1 MDNISKAIKEFIDS
15 EGVFEIPDLAL
26 VNLYYG
32 MRAVLNRLDNEVS
45 ELSFEVKYPD
55 EGERKDIFTQL
66 HAVDDFCAALR
77 RQIKFH
83 QRKREVMDKMM
94 FQTQHDPNFDDVDP
108 EQKAQAMASHHCGQ
122 DAEEQRH
129 NYRAMVEGQGIHIH
143 DGNVPL
149 DQCGCIKICKVGGG
163 NATVQDPNESQ
174 PADAAPESLKEL
186 VGMQVQLVFPAG
198 HKCDGCDNYTSCDR
212 NWKKLELIGGY
223 YLCLAPLP
231 NSIVTE

>member
-15 EGVFEIPDLAL
+15 EGVIEIPDLAL

-55 EGERKDIFTQL
+55 EGERKDILTQL

-83 QRKREVMDKMM
+83 QREREVMEKMM

-108 EQKAQAMASHHCGQ
+108 EQKAQAMAMHHCGQ
-122 DAEEQRH
+122 D
-129 NYRAMVEGQGIHIH
+129 
-143 DGNVPL
+143 
-149 DQCGCIKICKVGGG
+149 
-163 NATVQDPNESQ
+163 ATVQDPNENQ
-174 PADAAPESLKEL
+174 PANTVPESIKEL
-186 VGMQVQLVFPAG
+186 VGMQIVSVFPPG
-198 HKCDGCDNYTSCDR
+198 WRCQGCAYDSDYFRCE
-212 NWKKLELIGGY
+212 KKVELVGGY
-223 YLCLAPLP
+223 MLCLAQIP
-231 NSIVTE
+231 IVTE